1 MSQKSIRTLAG
12 MLALIL
18 AGTLGMADAPS
29 AVLYARGD
37 VNVNGNSVNRSISV
51 FDGDTIQTSANAAG
65 TVALKG
71 GSVLVQGNSVVIFG
85 SSGLRLETGG
95 ATIKTMKGMSSS
107 VGAFTVVPA
116 ETEAQYAVQRGAH
129 GTVITALQGRLNI
142 SGAGKDL
149 ALAAGNSVTLEPAPV
164 QGGGGGGSLTG
175 LWIGLAAA
183 GVAGAIAAAV
193 ITQQSSS
200 PSGP

>member
-1 MSQKSIRTLAG
+1 MSQKTVRVFASLMVVVLAG
-12 MLALIL
+12 SLV
-18 AGTLGMADAPS
+18 MADAPS

-37 VNVNGNSVNRSISV
+37 VNVNGNAVTRSTSV
-51 FDGDTIQTSANAAG
+51 FDGDTIQTSSNAAG

-85 SSGLRLETGG
+85 RNGVRVEVGG
-95 ATIKTMKGMSSS
+95 ATVKTMQGMSSS
-107 VGAFTVVPA
+107 VGAFSIVPSEAAAQYSVMRGSKGTVV
-116 ETEAQYAVQRGAH
+116 
-129 GTVITALQGRLNI
+129 TALQGKLVI
-142 SGAGKDL
+142 SGPGKNLTLNAG
-149 ALAAGNSVTLEPAPV
+149 SSMTLDPAPV
-164 QGGGGGGSLTG
+164 QGGGGGSLTG